1 MASIGSLPIVGTG
14 PVLTEAQAK
23 IVDRLK
29 SISGASG
36 YGGKRT
42 TAEATA
48 AIAIN
53 LPALQLAAGSAE
65 ATGDVQGARYV
76 ARQTKKLADD
86 LRSALKDAAAVPG
99 GSAGAAQASN
109 SDQLATTAKQLK
121 LLLVQSRIALAQP
134 LAQQQSGPALR
145 SAVDNDLR
153 AGEKAVQALE
163 AQLRGTGGGRAVN
176 IRA

>member
-1 MASIGSLPIVGTG
+1 MATIGSLPTGSSG

-23 IVDRLK
+23 ILDRLK

-48 AIAIN
+48 AINID

-65 ATGDVQGARYV
+65 ATGDVQGAQYV

-86 LRSALKDAAAVPG
+86 LRSALKDAAAAAPVN
-99 GSAGAAQASN
+99 AGAAQGSS

-121 LLLVQSRIALAQP
+121 LLLVKSRIALAQP
-134 LAQQQSGPALR
+134 QAQQSSPALR
-145 SAVDNDLR
+145 RAVDVDLR
-153 AGEKAVQALE
+153 EGEKAVQALQ
-163 AQLRGTGGGRAVN
+163 AQLRGGSGSAVN